1 MFGNKD
7 YITDT
12 QLNDALT
19 PLFKR
24 LRALENQNKSLANAN
39 KELAARVEALE
50 AALDG
55 RKAGAPLPTNEA
67 AADEA
72 TLEEATGADPFATLK
87 GTASDDAKPIDSAGT
102 SGTAQTVDAE
112 GSKQTFFLPAPTPDG
127 MFTETSREEQIG
139 KSIYELTAD
148 GNGHGKFKLLSTAD
162 AVATAMISVSQF
174 VKPVCKVQGNTHR
187 MPDSIVTVSQ
197 GEAMLKDGVWTVTKK
212 AVVEF
217 R

>member
-12 QLNDALT
+12 QLNEALT
-19 PLFKR
+19 PLLKR

-39 KELAARVEALE
+39 KELAARIEALE

-55 RKAGAPLPTNEA
+55 SKQDAPLT
-67 AADEA
+67 AD
-72 TLEEATGADPFATLK
+72 EATGADPFAALK
-87 GTASDDAKPIDSAGT
+87 DAKPVSNEHIDNDST
-102 SGTAQTVDAE
+102 SGNDEAVNAC
-112 GSKQTFFLPAPTPDG
+112 GKMSTFFLPAPTPDG
-127 MFTETSREEQIG
+127 MFTETSPEEQIG

-148 GNGHGKFKLLSTAD
+148 GNGHGKFRLLSTAD

-187 MPDSIVTVSQ
+187 MPDSIVNVSP

>member
-12 QLNDALT
+12 QLNEALT
-19 PLFKR
+19 PLLKR

-55 RKAGAPLPTNEA
+55 NKADAPL

-72 TLEEATGADPFATLK
+72 TGTDPFAALK
-87 GTASDDAKPIDSAGT
+87 ETALDDAKPIDGDGANDSV
-102 SGTAQTVDAE
+102 QTVNAD
-112 GSKQTFFLPAPTPDG
+112 GSKSTFFLPAPTPDG
-127 MFTETSREEQIG
+127 AFTETSPEEQIG

-187 MPDSIVTVSQ
+187 MPDRIVTVNP
-197 GEAMLKDGVWTVTKK
+197 GEAMLKDGIWTVTRK

>member
-1 MFGNKD
+1 MACFFCKDKMFGNKD

-12 QLNDALT
+12 QLNEALT
-19 PLFKR
+19 PLLKR
-24 LRALENQNKSLANAN
+24 LRALENQNKALANAN
-39 KELAARVEALE
+39 KELATRVEVLE

-55 RKAGAPLPTNEA
+55 SKADTPLT
-67 AADEA
+67 AD
-72 TLEEATGADPFATLK
+72 EATGADPFAALK
-87 GTASDDAKPIDSAGT
+87 ETAFDDAKPIDGDGAND
-102 SGTAQTVDAE
+102 TAQTINAD
-112 GSKQTFFLPAPTPDG
+112 GGISTFFLPAPTPDG
-127 MFTETSREEQIG
+127 VFTETSREEQIG

-187 MPDSIVTVSQ
+187 MPDRIVTVSP
-197 GEAMLKDGVWTVTKK
+197 GEAMLKDGIWTVTRK

-217 R
+217 K

>member
-12 QLNDALT
+12 QLNEALT
-19 PLFKR
+19 PLLKR
-24 LRALENQNKSLANAN
+24 LRDLENQNKSLANAN
-39 KELAARVEALE
+39 KELAARIEALE

-55 RKAGAPLPTNEA
+55 SKQDAPLT
-67 AADEA
+67 AD
-72 TLEEATGADPFATLK
+72 EATGADPFAALK
-87 GTASDDAKPIDSAGT
+87 DAKPVSNEHIDNDGT
-102 SGTAQTVDAE
+102 NGNDEAVNAD
-112 GSKQTFFLPAPTPDG
+112 GSMSTFFLPAPTPDG
-127 MFTETSREEQIG
+127 IFTETSPEEQIG

-148 GNGHGKFKLLSTAD
+148 GNGHGKFRLLSTAD

-187 MPDSIVTVSQ
+187 MPDSIVTVSP